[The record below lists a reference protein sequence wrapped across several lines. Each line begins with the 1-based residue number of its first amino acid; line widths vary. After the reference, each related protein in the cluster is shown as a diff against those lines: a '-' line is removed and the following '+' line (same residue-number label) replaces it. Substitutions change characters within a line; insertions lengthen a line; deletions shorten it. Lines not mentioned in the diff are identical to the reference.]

1 MKTISITSTEAAL
14 HLGDYLTRV
23 RDNGERFLV
32 TKNDEP
38 VAELSPAGGSRR
50 ATWGELKKVIGTGS
64 GDPTFADDLER
75 INEEDRLATNP
86 WD

>member
-1 MKTISITSTEAAL
+1 MKTISITSTDAIR
-14 HLGDYLTRV
+14 HLGGYLARV

-38 VAELSPAGGSRR
+38 LAELSPVGGARR
-50 ATWGELKKVIGTGS
+50 GTWGELKKVMGAGS

-75 INEEDRLATNP
+75 INEEDQLATNP